1 MSILFSILII
11 VVCLLLSVVVL
22 MQNAKGG
29 LNEGMGSVTQVA
41 GVRASNEIEK
51 ITWGLLIVLVVLCI
65 GSTISVSSGTATEVQ
80 TQESEV
86 QKYIDENDVVAPNV
100 QNLPS
105 PSASQVEP
113 SSEPAPAE

>member
-11 VVCLLLSVVVL
+11 LVSVILSLVVL

-51 ITWGLLIVLVVLCI
+51 ITWGLIIALVVLCI
-65 GSTISVSSGTATEVQ
+65 GSTISISSGSSIDDGAPKSEIQEFEENNGVPVDVQ
-80 TQESEV
+80 S
-86 QKYIDENDVVAPNV
+86 
-100 QNLPS
+100 L
-105 PSASQVEP
+105 
-113 SSEPAPAE
+113 PAPDAGSLPQPAPGE